1 MTTAD
6 TIAKKLGGALPL
18 RRLLRDYGQIVILAL
33 ATIIFAA
40 LEPAFVSTENLIGI
54 LYQISLIG
62 IMAVCSTF
70 VVISGGIDLSIG
82 PVVALAGLMAAFAL
96 EATGLALAPALLA
109 GIATGA
115 GVGLLNG
122 LAVARFDLPPI
133 VVTLAMMSIV
143 RGAALLIGGSVLHLI
158 REPAAF
164 LFVGSGRVVGLPIP
178 IFIFVVTAA
187 IMWFIQTRTSFGL
200 SVFAIGENAA
210 AARLCGLAL
219 TRVRTLAY
227 LISGAGAGIAGVIL
241 AAQVRTAS
249 ANYGNGIE
257 LDVIA
262 AIVLGGTSLKGGSG
276 AIYRSVIGAL
286 LIGGIN
292 NGLSILNVSTDL
304 QLVAKGVIIVVAIA
318 LDNFLHR
325 WSES

>member
-1 MTTAD
+1 MTTAH
-6 TIAKKLGGALPL
+6 TLAKKIGGALPL
-18 RRLLRDYGQIVILAL
+18 RRWLREYGQIVILAL
-33 ATIIFAA
+33 GTIIFAA

-54 LYQISLIG
+54 FYQISLIG

-70 VVISGGIDLSIG
+70 VVISGGIDLSVG
-82 PVVALAGLMAAFAL
+82 PVVALAGLMAAFTL

-109 GIATGA
+109 GIAIGA

-122 LAVARFDLPPI
+122 LAVAWFQLPPI

-164 LFVGSGRVVGLPIP
+164 LFIGSGRAVGLPIP
-178 IFIFVVTAA
+178 IFIFVATAA

-241 AAQVRTAS
+241 AAQVSTAS

-286 LIGGIN
+286 LIGGMN

-318 LDNFLHR
+318 LDNFLYR

>member
-1 MTTAD
+1 MTTANI
-6 TIAKKLGGALPL
+6 IAEKLGGMLSL

-33 ATIIFAA
+33 GTIIFAT

-70 VVISGGIDLSIG
+70 VVISGGIDLSVG
-82 PVVALAGLMAAFAL
+82 PVVALAGLMAAFTL
-96 EATGLALAPALLA
+96 EGSGLALAPAVLA
-109 GIATGA
+109 GIAIGA

-122 LAVARFDLPPI
+122 LAVARFQLPPI

-143 RGAALLIGGSVLHLI
+143 RGAALLVGGSVLHLI

-164 LFVGSGRVVGLPIP
+164 LFIGSGRAVDLPIP
-178 IFIFVVTAA
+178 IFIFVGTAA

-219 TRVRTLAY
+219 TRVRTLVY

-286 LIGGIN
+286 LIGGMN
-292 NGLSILNVSTDL
+292 NGLSILNVSTNL
-304 QLVAKGVIIVVAIA
+304 QLVAKGVIIVAAIA
-318 LDNFLHR
+318 LDNFLYR